1 MNFQRPDIIRPPSEW
16 RDYFLPLTRGCS
28 NNTCTFCNRWGEK
41 LHLRELED
49 VKLEIDALALFMHRG
64 LTLPEIPPIVY
75 AVAQEWD
82 GNDVFLLDSDALVYP
97 FPRLKETLQYLN
109 LKLPEIRRIGAY
121 ATAQDILRR
130 TVDELKELQA
140 LKLGILYIGLESGDD
155 EILQRICK
163 NVTAAQVIEA
173 VQKVKAAG
181 ILTSVTVILG
191 LGGVLQL
198 KDQKAAGDR
207 HTLATARV
215 LSEMDP
221 DYVGALTMTLVPGT
235 PMYAD
240 AASGKFHLITPFE
253 SLQELLT
260 IVKNANFSNCFF
272 SSMHASN
279 YFSVRGTLPQDKEK
293 MIKALEQIIKKGDPN
308 TLRPE
313 FLRGL

>member
-1 MNFQRPDIIRPPSEW
+1 MQFERPDIIRPPSEW

-41 LHLRELED
+41 LHLRDLED
-49 VKLEIDALALFMHRG
+49 VKKEIDALALYMGRG
-64 LTLPEIPPIVY
+64 LTLPEISPMVY

-97 FPRLKETLQYLN
+97 FPKLKEALEYLN
-109 LKLPEIRRIGAY
+109 LKLPDIRRIGAY

-130 TVDELKELQA
+130 TVGELKELQA

-155 EILQRICK
+155 EVLKKVCK
-163 NVTAAQVIEA
+163 NVTAAQVVEA
-173 VQKVKAAG
+173 VKKVKAAG

-191 LGGVLQL
+191 LGG
-198 KDQKAAGDR
+198 KEGSSNHA
-207 HTLATARV
+207 LATAKA

-221 DYVGALTMTLVPGT
+221 DYAGALTMTLVPGT
-235 PMYAD
+235 PMYDD

-293 MIKALEQIIKKGDPN
+293 MVKALEQIIKKGDPN

>member
-1 MNFQRPDIIRPPSEW
+1 MQFERPDIIRPPSEW

-41 LHLRELED
+41 LQIRDLDDIKR
-49 VKLEIDALALFMHRG
+49 EIDALALFMRRG
-64 LTLPEIPPIVY
+64 LTLPEISPMVY

-97 FPRLKETLQYLN
+97 FPKLKEALEYLN
-109 LKLPEIRRIGAY
+109 LKLPDIRRIGAY

-130 TVDELKELQA
+130 TVGELKELKA

-155 EILQRICK
+155 EILQKICK
-163 NVTAAQVIEA
+163 NVTSAQVIEA
-173 VQKVKAAG
+173 VKKVKAAG

-198 KDQKAAGDR
+198 KDSKTAGDR
-207 HTLATARV
+207 HTLATAKA
-215 LSEMDP
+215 LSAMDP
-221 DYVGALTMTLVPGT
+221 DYAGALTMTLVPGT
-235 PMYAD
+235 PMYD
-240 AASGKFHLITPFE
+240 NAASGKFSLITPFE
-253 SLQELLT
+253 SLKELLT
-260 IVKNANFSNCFF
+260 IVENANFTDCFF

-293 MIKALEQIIKKGDPN
+293 MIKALEKIIKQGDPN
-308 TLRPE
+308 SLRPE

>member
-1 MNFQRPDIIRPPSEW
+1 MNMQFERPDIIRPPSEW

-41 LHLRELED
+41 LHLRDLED
-49 VKLEIDALALFMHRG
+49 VKKEIDALALYVRRG
-64 LTLPEIPPIVY
+64 LTLPEISPMVY

-97 FPRLKETLQYLN
+97 FPKLKEALEYLN
-109 LKLPEIRRIGAY
+109 LKLPDIRRIGAY

-130 TVDELKELQA
+130 TVEELKELKA

-155 EILQRICK
+155 DVLKKVCK
-163 NVTAAQVIEA
+163 NVTAAQVVEA
-173 VQKVKAAG
+173 VKKVKAAG

-191 LGGVLQL
+191 LGG
-198 KDQKAAGDR
+198 KEGSTR
-207 HTLATARV
+207 HALATAKA

-221 DYVGALTMTLVPGT
+221 DYAGALTMTLVPGT
-235 PMYAD
+235 PMYDD

-293 MIKALEQIIKKGDPN
+293 MVKALEQIIKKGDPN

>member
-1 MNFQRPDIIRPPSEW
+1 MQFERPDIIRPPSEW

-41 LHLRELED
+41 LHLRDLED
-49 VKLEIDALALFMHRG
+49 VKKEVDALALFMGRG
-64 LTLPEIPPIVY
+64 LTLPEISPMVY

-97 FPRLKETLQYLN
+97 FPKLKEALEYLN
-109 LKLPEIRRIGAY
+109 LKLPDIRRIGAY

-130 TVDELKELQA
+130 TVEELKELKA

-155 EILQRICK
+155 DVLKKVCK
-163 NVTAAQVIEA
+163 NVTAAQVVEA
-173 VQKVKAAG
+173 VKKVKAAG

-191 LGGVLQL
+191 LGG
-198 KDQKAAGDR
+198 KEGSTR
-207 HTLATARV
+207 HALATAKA

-221 DYVGALTMTLVPGT
+221 DYAGALTMTLVPGT
-235 PMYAD
+235 PMCDD
-240 AASGKFHLITPFE
+240 AASGKFQLITPFE

-260 IVKNANFSNCFF
+260 IVKNANFTNCFF

-293 MIKALEQIIKKGDPN
+293 MVKALEQIIKKGDPN

>member
-1 MNFQRPDIIRPPSEW
+1 MQFQRPDIIRPPSEW

-41 LHLRELED
+41 LHLRDLED

-97 FPRLKETLQYLN
+97 FPRLKEALQYLN
-109 LKLPEIRRIGAY
+109 LKLPDIRRVGAY

-130 TVDELKELQA
+130 TVEELKELQA

-155 EILQRICK
+155 EVLKKVCK
-163 NVTAAQVIEA
+163 NVTAAQVVEA
-173 VQKVKAAG
+173 VKKVKAAG

-191 LGGVLQL
+191 LGG
-198 KDQKAAGDR
+198 KEKEGSANHA
-207 HTLATARV
+207 LATAKA

-221 DYVGALTMTLVPGT
+221 DYAGALTMTLVPGT
-235 PMYAD
+235 PMYDD

-260 IVKNANFSNCFF
+260 IVKNANFTNCFF

-293 MIKALEQIIKKGDPN
+293 MVKALEQIIKKGDPN